1 MERIFGAECPAQIFP
16 RSTVQDFSTS
26 AGETMRLTDDWYVS
40 STLLWTRRMLTACVT
55 IIVPT
60 FAGNLQL

>member
-1 MERIFGAECPAQIFP
+1 
-16 RSTVQDFSTS
+16 
-26 AGETMRLTDDWYVS
+26 MRLTDDWYVS

-60 FAGNLQL
+60 FAGNLQLQGYHSSGSRYRMWPVDSTGGSGRERG